1 MNKIPPDRIITYLEK
16 LALGAVTEEVQT
28 VKTERIYD
36 YLMGAAKL
44 IEEQEATI
52 ERVRELRE
60 YWNTYAANNAK
71 YGYDEYSKAVNT
83 CGNDLNE
90 ALGDSEVGD

>member
-1 MNKIPPDRIITYLEK
+1 MEVKWLEFRVESTCKHDSDTYSDCPLCRINKL
-16 LALGAVTEEVQT
+16 
-28 VKTERIYD
+28 
-36 YLMGAAKL
+36 
-44 IEEQEATI
+44 EATI